1 MVAKASST
9 TGLDSDPD
17 LDLDPETD
25 PDSDIDIDI
34 DPDTTTD
41 PIPTVPTHDPINQLT
56 ATLGRLTMATSL
68 FATPVPENAT
78 MPAIKIRPPEAY
90 EGARD
95 GFKCEAWLATLRRY
109 LIGAHVPVA
118 ERTLHSVM
126 LLKGPAALWWEGLR
140 LPDDTH
146 IDVFVD
152 RFREA
157 FRPRN
162 FIESVRAELLRI
174 TMTSTLAE
182 YVTRFRR
189 LIAVLTPEGEGGT
202 NVAVEEFGRTVF
214 MQGLKPE
221 LHRMIFANM
230 QLATA
235 NIEDVINAA
244 EYYTNFI
251 GTDSSSSTP
260 IAPPRHNPMAMD
272 LDHLAVPG
280 LDQQTLQVVV
290 NAIMQAQQQQ
300 RPYRPNNQQ
309 RPRPNNNYQQHWS
322 RTNNNNNRYT
332 NTNNRNNNNNHH
344 WSQLPPL
351 TAAERQRLLETGGCF
366 KCRKTGHQSWQGIC
380 ANFIETNEDAPLP
393 GNAPS

>member
-1 MVAKASST
+1 
-9 TGLDSDPD
+9 
-17 LDLDPETD
+17 
-25 PDSDIDIDI
+25 
-34 DPDTTTD
+34 
-41 PIPTVPTHDPINQLT
+41 
-56 ATLGRLTMATSL
+56 MAAFVSL

-78 MPAIKIRPPEAY
+78 MPAIKIRPPESY
-90 EGARD
+90 EGERD

-146 IDVFVD
+146 IDIFVSS
-152 RFREA
+152 FREA

-174 TMTSTLAE
+174 KMTSTLAE

-189 LIAVLTPEGEGGT
+189 LIAVLTPEGAGGL

-214 MQGLKPE
+214 MQGLTPE

-251 GTDSSSSTP
+251 GTSSSSATP
-260 IAPPRHNPMAMD
+260 LAPPRHNPMAMD
-272 LDHLAVPG
+272 IDNI
-280 LDQQTLQVVV
+280 QVVV
-290 NAIMQAQQQQ
+290 NAIMQAQQQHG
-300 RPYRPNNQQ
+300 YRPHNQQ
-309 RPRPNNNYQQHWS
+309 RPRPS
-322 RTNNNNNRYT
+322 NNRY
-332 NTNNRNNNNNHH
+332 NNSNNRNN
-344 WSQLPPL
+344 WAPTPRL
-351 TAAERQRLLETGGCF
+351 TSAERQRLIETGGCF
-366 KCRKTGHQSWQGIC
+366 RCRKSGHQAWEGVC
-380 ANFIETNEDAPLP
+380 ANFIQTNEGAPS
-393 GNAPS
+393 GNAPSGQA